1 MRDRAW
7 LNGCPEN
14 ERSMTVW
21 EYTVT
26 PLLLHQEARI
36 LNNWG
41 GDGWELVTVQQG
53 PQGGLI
59 AFLKRPVPSAASTE
73 EH

>member
-1 MRDRAW
+1 
-7 LNGCPEN
+7 
-14 ERSMTVW
+14 MTAW

-26 PLLLHQEARI
+26 PLLLHQEAKI

-41 GDGWELVTVQQG
+41 TDGWELVTVQQG

-59 AFLKRPVPSAASTE
+59 AFLKRPTTGQE
-73 EH
+73 G

>member
-1 MRDRAW
+1 
-7 LNGCPEN
+7 
-14 ERSMTVW
+14 MTVW

-26 PLLLHQEARI
+26 PLLLHQEAKI

-41 GDGWELVTVQQG
+41 SDGWELVTIQQG

-59 AFLKRPVPSAASTE
+59 AFLKRPVPSE
-73 EH
+73 

>member
-1 MRDRAW
+1 MPPSEY
-7 LNGCPEN
+7 LNGSRE
-14 ERSMTVW
+14 MTAW
-21 EYTVT
+21 EYVTT
-26 PLLLHQEARI
+26 PLLIHQEAKI

-59 AFLKRPVPSAASTE
+59 AFLKRPVASDS
-73 EH
+73 